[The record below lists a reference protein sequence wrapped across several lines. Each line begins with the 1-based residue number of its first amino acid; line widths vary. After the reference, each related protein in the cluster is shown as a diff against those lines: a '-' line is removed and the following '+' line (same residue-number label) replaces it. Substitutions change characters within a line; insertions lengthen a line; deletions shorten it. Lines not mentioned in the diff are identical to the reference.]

1 MGVYLP
7 VAAAHQ
13 GSHESLFPAQS
24 AMKGG
29 GKPLEC
35 WAVAVETGTDEEEED
50 RADGAPVEEEAA
62 EEEGLGWMKGVDEDP
77 GSG

>member
-1 MGVYLP
+1 M
-7 VAAAHQ
+7 
-13 GSHESLFPAQS
+13 SLFFRRTERDER
-24 AMKGG
+24 G

-50 RADGAPVEEEAA
+50 RAEGAPVEEAA